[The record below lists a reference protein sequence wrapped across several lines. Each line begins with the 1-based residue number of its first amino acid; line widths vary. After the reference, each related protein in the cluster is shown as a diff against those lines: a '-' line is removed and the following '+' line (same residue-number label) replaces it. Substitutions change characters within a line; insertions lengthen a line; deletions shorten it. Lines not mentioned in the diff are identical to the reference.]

1 MPGGDAEHPGPQ
13 RALAPER
20 AQLREDDEQDLLR
33 RVLGVLRVAQHPQR
47 QPVAVVLQRS
57 EKLLVCDLN
66 DRGRSSL
73 PLFWLYG
80 RPRSWMCR

>member
-57 EKLLVCDLN
+57 EKLLR
-66 DRGRSSL
+66 RGAVARHRRAGQVEQRSL
-73 PLFWLYG
+73 VVPVHTVH
-80 RPRSWMCR
+80 